1 MPKSILKGLPTLAE
15 VMRQNAEA
23 PPDDELRV
31 VDSLLQRPRGKGG
44 RAIRTSLLLSIS
56 QQLRELAPS
65 FSAAERAEIERAAE
79 GLERV
84 VRGEA
89 IKK

>member
-31 VDSLLQRPRGKGG
+31 VDSLLRPRGKGG
-44 RAIRTSLLLSIS
+44 RAIRTTLLLSIS

-65 FSAAERAEIERAAE
+65 FPAAERAEIERAAE
-79 GLERV
+79 TLERV
-84 VRGEA
+84 VRGES
-89 IKK
+89 K